1 VRGGLARV
9 GSRRA
14 GGGSTGL
21 SRGAAM
27 SSSPAVALPAGP
39 SHAHVSAATRKHLR
53 GSSLLFAGRLL
64 SLGVNFAT
72 QVLIARYLSK
82 SDMGVFAYGLAL
94 AAMGQSIAVLG
105 LDKAVARFLPIYDE
119 RGEPHKVVGGL
130 ILTIGSVLGLGAAI
144 VAFVAGFHG
153 IVAGSVAGSSAGLT
167 VLLIMV
173 LLAPL
178 QALDDVLL
186 ATFAVFSR
194 PKAIFVRKYVLAPVL
209 RLGAIVVVIATQG
222 GVASLATGYVVGG
235 VIGIAAY
242 TAMLGTTLRSSGV
255 LAGVRLRSIRF
266 PAREIYAFA
275 LPLVFVDLLHVVAN
289 TSNVIILGNFGTS
302 SEVADYRVVL
312 PAAHLNLLMM
322 QSFGLLFT
330 PLAAR
335 LFARQDRVGIEDLYW
350 RTAAWIAVLSFPVF
364 AATTGSAYAMTVL
377 LFGAKYSD
385 SAAIMALLSL
395 GYYFSAALGFNG
407 LTLRVF
413 GLVRYSVVISV
424 CAAVFNVAIALVLIP
439 MWGAL
444 GAGIATCATFIVHN
458 ILKQAG
464 LRRGTGIRVLHPDYL
479 RIYLVIIVTS
489 ISLVAIVS
497 VLHPGPI
504 VALGIVAIA
513 SIVVLLLARE
523 TLRVGDMFPELL
535 RSPLLRRVFG

>member
-1 VRGGLARV
+1 
-9 GSRRA
+9 
-14 GGGSTGL
+14 
-21 SRGAAM
+21 M
-27 SSSPAVALPAGP
+27 SSAPAVALP
-39 SHAHVSAATRKHLR
+39 SAAAQQRVTAATKKHLR

-82 SDMGVFAYGLAL
+82 SDMGVFAYGLAI

-119 RGEPHKVVGGL
+119 HGEPHKVVGGL
-130 ILTIGSVLGLGAAI
+130 VLAIGSVLGLGAAI

-153 IVAGSVAGSSAGLT
+153 LLGGSVAETSTGAT

-194 PKAIFVRKYVLAPVL
+194 PRAIFVRKYVLAPVL
-209 RLGAIVVVIATQG
+209 RLAAIGVVIATQG
-222 GVASLATGYVVGG
+222 GVASLAVGYVVGG
-235 VIGIAAY
+235 VVGIAAY
-242 TAMLGTTLRSSGV
+242 TAMLTATLRSEGV
-255 LAGVRLRSIRF
+255 FAGARLRTITF
-266 PAREIYAFA
+266 PGREIYAFA

-289 TSNVIILGNFGTS
+289 TSNVIILGQFGTS
-302 SEVADYRVVL
+302 SAVADYRVVL

-335 LFARQDRVGIEDLYW
+335 LFARQDREGIGELYW

-364 AATTGSAYAMTVL
+364 AATFASAHAMTVL
-377 LFGAKYSD
+377 LFGARYAD
-385 SAAIMALLSL
+385 SATIMALLSL

-407 LTLRVF
+407 LTLRVY

-424 CAAVFNVAIALVLIP
+424 AAAVFNLAVGLTLIP
-439 MWGAL
+439 LLGAL
-444 GAGIATCATFIVHN
+444 GAGIATCATFFVHN

-464 LRRGTGIRVLHPDYL
+464 LRRGTGIRVLDPAYL
-479 RIYLVIIVTS
+479 RVYGVIVAAS
-489 ISLVAIVS
+489 LGLVAVVT
-497 VLHPGPI
+497 VLQPAPF
-504 VALGIVAIA
+504 VALGIVTIA
-513 SIVVLLLARE
+513 SVGVLMLTRE

-535 RSPLLRRVFG
+535 RMPLLRRLFG